1 MRPCA
6 PRWVR
11 EDLCRRSR
19 DGYGGGG
26 SAVTASGTSG
36 TAVKAEAGESVVT
49 AMVVEW
55 RKQVVRVAFHRLFL
69 TPQRCPDYLIHP
81 YHFAIVQYT
90 KVAVIQ
96 VSQSELSDDR
106 FYIYTSSVNLWICYH
121 WQAVLFCS
129 SRGYN

>member
-36 TAVKAEAGESVVT
+36 TADKAEAGDSVVT

-69 TPQRCPDYLIHP
+69 TLQQCPDFLIP
-81 YHFAIVQYT
+81 CHFAMIVQ
-90 KVAVIQ
+90 
-96 VSQSELSDDR
+96 
-106 FYIYTSSVNLWICYH
+106 
-121 WQAVLFCS
+121 
-129 SRGYN
+129 